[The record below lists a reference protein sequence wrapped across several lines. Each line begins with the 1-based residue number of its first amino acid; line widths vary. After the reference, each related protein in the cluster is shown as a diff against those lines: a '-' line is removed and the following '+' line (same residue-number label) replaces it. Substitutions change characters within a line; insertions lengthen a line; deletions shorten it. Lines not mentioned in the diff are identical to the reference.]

1 MPEPNIIPKANAK
14 STQQK
19 SANKQTPKAPN
30 PISQTH
36 NTERNFNIVVYGINE
51 SPPGTSK
58 PNRVKSILE
67 KLLPAITEADSTI
80 TTKSIKDFHRLG
92 RYKEKQDRP
101 RPILVK
107 FLSALDANAILS
119 NRSNVSSPIVIK
131 PDMSK
136 EERDTESIL
145 LSERWKLLQSGI
157 DRKLIKIRNK
167 QIFVNNQLHGSVHDS
182 KFTKIN
188 ISTESINN
196 NSGAT
201 NSDTSA
207 ADTVMEDQTPD
218 E

>member
-1 MPEPNIIPKANAK
+1 MPEPNITPKANAK

-36 NTERNFNIVVYGINE
+36 NTERNFNVVYGINE
-51 SPPGTSK
+51 SSPGTSK
-58 PNRVKSILE
+58 PNRVKGILE

-92 RYKEKQDRP
+92 RYKEKQGRP

-145 LSERWKLLQSGI
+145 LRERWKLL
-157 DRKLIKIRNK
+157 L
-167 QIFVNNQLHGSVHDS
+167 
-182 KFTKIN
+182 
-188 ISTESINN
+188 
-196 NSGAT
+196 
-201 NSDTSA
+201 
-207 ADTVMEDQTPD
+207 
-218 E
+218 